1 MTTTQALQLDW
12 SALHTAARGNRFCG
26 DLCLVEPLGEGWL
39 VAVADG
45 AGRSAPAAQA
55 AETCL
60 GAVSGAGGDLAML
73 FARAHAAAREG
84 RGAALAIAILDP
96 TAGKLH
102 WAAVGDIT
110 GWLGRAG
117 ARRSQGS
124 GRLMKQAGVVGHR
137 MPRLI
142 ARCFDLRPGDRLVI
156 HTDGLGP
163 FAEAALGLPLPPSS
177 LAPRLLATAA
187 RGPDDALAFVA
198 ELREAA

>member
-60 GAVSGAGGDLAML
+60 EAVSGAGGDLAML

-96 TAGKLH
+96 TAGSC
-102 WAAVGDIT
+102 T
-110 GWLGRAG
+110 GRPSATSPAGWGGPVRAG
-117 ARRSQGS
+117 PKA
-124 GRLMKQAGVVGHR
+124 
-137 MPRLI
+137 P
-142 ARCFDLRPGDRLVI
+142 
-156 HTDGLGP
+156 
-163 FAEAALGLPLPPSS
+163 AA
-177 LAPRLLATAA
+177 
-187 RGPDDALAFVA
+187 
-198 ELREAA
+198 